1 MLRKRE
7 LGPREKCDVCRSD
20 PSRERLEFCVQKR
33 CSPEEAVDKT
43 PVIDDRSGTRLGSSL
58 RVDGKALKAERRD

>member
-1 MLRKRE
+1 MYVDQIRVE
-7 LGPREKCDVCRSD
+7 SD
-20 PSRERLEFCVQKR
+20 WSSCVQKR